1 MADSSADLRSRLRR
15 GLVAVASR
23 RAGIRVALLVAILA
37 GGAEFVGLI
46 GLLPGEEPHP
56 FFGMNFSVY
65 YVAAEA
71 ALAGESMYEVP
82 APGYPGEDYYLY
94 PPILVLPFMPFL
106 VVPRMVAFAAFT
118 VLSLTAGVAAALLVV
133 RYLRKAGVDLER
145 LDVALLVGVFTVS
158 THAVPTL
165 YFGNVNLLL
174 GAGAVVGFV
183 ALESAGVPGKGG
195 WRPADPRLEVVAG
208 FAFGVVALVK
218 AFPALLGLWLLRTR
232 SAVAVGVWGATG
244 ALGLLAG
251 VLVFGRELTVTYFR
265 DVLLP
270 RSDTAAFVGG
280 ADPAG
285 PFYVSL
291 RRPLS
296 QLVWWV
302 SPEAD
307 PVWLTVVTLV
317 VAAAVLAV
325 FYRGMETRNDR
336 LAAMLATAAVA
347 VTAVASYR
355 LYLVLLLFPM
365 LALLFT
371 FEGPGYRAYL
381 AGAVLVSVTVR
392 PGDVLELV
400 SSAPAVVEAVL
411 APVLTVA
418 SLPLI
423 GLGLMLAGCLR
434 AKIAGWESSA

>member
-1 MADSSADLRSRLRR
+1 MADSSEGPFSWLRR
-15 GLVAVASR
+15 GFAAATSR
-23 RAGIRVALLVAILA
+23 RAGARLALLVGILA
-37 GGAEFVGLI
+37 GVSAFVSLTGLQA
-46 GLLPGEEPHP
+46 GEEPHP

-71 ALAGESMYEVP
+71 ALAGESMYDVP

-94 PPILVLPFMPFL
+94 PPILVLPFVPFL
-106 VVPRMVAFAAFT
+106 ILPRMIGFAAFT
-118 VLSLTAGVAAALLVV
+118 LLSLAAGVVAALLVV
-133 RYLRKAGVDLER
+133 RYLRDAGVDVGR
-145 LDVALLVGVFTVS
+145 VDAALLVGFFTVS
-158 THAVPTL
+158 THVVPTL

-174 GAGAVVGFV
+174 GVGAVVGFL
-183 ALESAGVPGKGG
+183 ALERAGVPGERG
-195 WRPADPRLEVVAG
+195 WGPTDRRLEALAG
-208 FAFGVVALVK
+208 VAFGLVALVK
-218 AFPALLGLWLLRTR
+218 AFPALLGVWLLRAR
-232 SAVAVGVWGATG
+232 SAVAIGVWGATG

-296 QLVWWV
+296 HLIWWV
-302 SPEAD
+302 SPDAD
-307 PVWLTVVTLV
+307 PVWLTVTTLAV
-317 VAAAVLAV
+317 GTAVLAV
-325 FYRGMETRNDR
+325 FYRGMESRNDR

-347 VTAVASYR
+347 VTVVASYR
-355 LYLVLLLFPM
+355 LYLVLALFPM

-381 AGAVLVSVTVR
+381 AGAVAFSLTFR
-392 PGDVLELV
+392 PGDALELLA
-400 SSAPAVVEAVL
+400 SAPTVVETVL
-411 APVLTVA
+411 APLLTVV
-418 SLPLI
+418 SLPLL

-434 AKIAGWESSA
+434 AKVAGWESPS